1 MNINLKILENNKE
14 ISDSILASLSPQV
27 DKYLKKALQKI
38 KKSLPNLIIKLIKN
52 TPEYNSLIS
61 GQLKYEFG
69 IPNADSA
76 ISNII
81 DIWSNNIIIEYNGP
95 VATNNI
101 IKASFS
107 VSLIRS
113 DYADVLSSNDS
124 LVIDTLR
131 GYQLP
136 WLEWLLLE
144 GNRIIVSK
152 YEVKLGPSKV
162 SRTGNAIMKSSTKS
176 WKVPSQ
182 FSGTSSDN
190 WITRAIENGEDEIND
205 LLNKAFI

>member
-1 MNINLKILENNKE
+1 MIFSIKLIESNKDITNQILQILIPE
-14 ISDSILASLSPQV
+14 I

-38 KKSLPNLIIKLIKN
+38 RKSLPNLIVKLIKN
-52 TPEYNSLIS
+52 TPEYNSLIN

-69 IPNADSA
+69 IPNVENA

-81 DIWSNNIIIEYNGP
+81 DIWSNNIVIEYNGP
-95 VATNNI
+95 VATNNTL
-101 IKASFS
+101 KASFS

-113 DYADVLSSNDS
+113 DYGDVLSSNDA

-144 GNRIIVSK
+144 GNRIIISK

-205 LLNKAFI
+205 LLDRIFI

>member
-1 MNINLKILENNKE
+1 MILSIKLIESNKDITNKILQTLIPE
-14 ISDSILASLSPQV
+14 I

-38 KKSLPNLIIKLIKN
+38 RKSLPNLIIKLIQN
-52 TPEYNSLIS
+52 TPEYNSLIN

-69 IPNADSA
+69 IPNAESA
-76 ISNII
+76 VSNII
-81 DIWSNNIIIEYNGP
+81 NIWSNNIVIEYNGP
-95 VATNNI
+95 VATNST

-182 FSGTSSDN
+182 FAGTSSDN

-205 LLNKAFI
+205 LLNKVFV

>member
-1 MNINLKILENNKE
+1 MILSIKLIESNKDITNKILQTLIPE
-14 ISDSILASLSPQV
+14 I

-38 KKSLPNLIIKLIKN
+38 RKSLPNLIIKLIKN
-52 TPEYNSLIS
+52 TPEYNSLIN

-69 IPNADSA
+69 IPNADNA

-81 DIWSNNIIIEYNGP
+81 DIWSNNITIEYNGP
-95 VATNNI
+95 VAINSI

-144 GNRIIVSK
+144 GNRIIVPK
-152 YEVKLGPSKV
+152 YEVKVGPSKV

-182 FSGTSSDN
+182 FAGTSSDN